1 MERIPEDIFTT
12 VAEILVEILDV
23 DPKEVTPEAYLIR
36 DLNVES
42 IDLMELAVCL
52 NERFCL
58 EVDEELIF
66 LKSLRAVIDKAQ
78 AQKKDTA
85 DVVLKNFPFLT
96 SIRSNEMVATLK
108 DGPVLKVKDLV
119 QYIQSQNKQGSLHA

>member
-1 MERIPEDIFTT
+1 MESVSKEIFTA

-23 DPKEVTPEAYLIR
+23 DPEEVTPEAYLIR

-66 LKSLRAVIDKAQ
+66 LKSLRAVVDKAQ
-78 AQKKDTA
+78 VGKKDA
-85 DVVLKNFPFLT
+85 VDVLLEKFPFLT
-96 SIRSNEMVATLK
+96 PIRI
-108 DGPVLKVKDLV
+108 D
-119 QYIQSQNKQGSLHA
+119 

>member
-1 MERIPEDIFTT
+1 MENIPKDIFAAI
-12 VAEILVEILDV
+12 AEILVEILDI
-23 DPKEVTPEAYLIR
+23 DLEEVIPDAYLIR

-52 NERFCL
+52 NERFFL

-66 LKSLRAVIDKAQ
+66 LKSLRPMVDKAQ
-78 AQKKDTA
+78 AEERDA
-85 DVVLKNFPFLT
+85 VEVVFEKFPFLT
-96 SIRSNEMVATLK
+96 SSRINEMVATLK

-119 QYIQSQNKQGSLHA
+119 QYIRYQNSKGSLHA

>member
-1 MERIPEDIFTT
+1 MESVSKEIFTA

-23 DPKEVTPEAYLIR
+23 DPEEVTPEAYLIR

-66 LKSLRAVIDKAQ
+66 LKSLRAVVDKAQ
-78 AQKKDTA
+78 VGKKDA
-85 DVVLKNFPFLT
+85 VDVLLEKFPFLT
-96 SIRSNEMVATLK
+96 PIRIDEMVATQK

-119 QYIQSQNKQGSLHA
+119 QYIQSQNSQGLLHA

>member
-1 MERIPEDIFTT
+1 MESIPENIFTA

-23 DPKEVTPEAYLIR
+23 DPEEVTPEAYLFR

-66 LKSLRAVIDKAQ
+66 LKSLRPVIDKAQ
-78 AQKKDTA
+78 AEKKDAA
-85 DVVLKNFPFLT
+85 DVVFKNFPFLT
-96 SIRSNEMVATLK
+96 SNRSYEMVATQK

-119 QYIQSQNKQGSLHA
+119 QYIKYHNDQGSLHA